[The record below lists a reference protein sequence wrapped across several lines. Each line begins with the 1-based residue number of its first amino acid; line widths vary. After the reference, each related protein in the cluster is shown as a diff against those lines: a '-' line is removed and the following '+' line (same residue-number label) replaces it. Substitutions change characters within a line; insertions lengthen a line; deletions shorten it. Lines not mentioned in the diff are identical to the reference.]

1 MHPAITGQIISDM
14 QDRRLR
20 RAAERAR
27 ASGLR
32 SGLFA
37 ALRARLTARRTA
49 RLAQA
54 SALATIHPTPAKP
67 ARPIS
72 THFIADTTP
81 VTGGTR

>member
-1 MHPAITGQIISDM
+1 VHPAVTAQIISDM

-27 ASGLR
+27 AGGLR

-49 RLAQA
+49 AVARRSGGRVP
-54 SALATIHPTPAKP
+54 SAVS
-67 ARPIS
+67 R
-72 THFIADTTP
+72 
-81 VTGGTR
+81 